1 MNKLSLWLLLS
12 LSSPIFADTIWVERE
27 SYHTALLLPAA
38 VVVAYAPAL
47 QTVIGNQPYIRFGW
61 GNQDYYGAS
70 QKSIGKAMKAL
81 FIPSASVVEIAGFA
95 EPTQAGATV
104 VALDV
109 SKEEIQQ
116 LLGFISTTFKFDSEH
131 KPILVRTEPTGFR
144 YYSAMGRYH
153 LFRNCNNWTAE
164 GLKRSGKDVY
174 FRWSFLAGQVMG
186 QLP

>member
-12 LSSPIFADTIWVERE
+12 LSTPIFADTIWVERE
-27 SYHTALLLPAA
+27 SYHTALVLPSS
-38 VVVAYAPAL
+38 VVVSHVPAL
-47 QTVIGNQPYIRFGW
+47 QTVIGTQPYVRFGW

-70 QKSIGKAMKAL
+70 QKSIAKAMKAL
-81 FIPSASVVEIAGFA
+81 FIPSPSVVEIAGFA
-95 EPTQAGATV
+95 EPIQAGAKV
-104 VALDV
+104 VAV
-109 SKEEIQQ
+109 EVNKEEVQQ
-116 LLGFISTTFKFDSEH
+116 LLGFISATFKFDSEN
-131 KPILVRTEPTGFR
+131 KPILVRAEPTGFR

-174 FRWSFLAGQVMG
+174 YRWSFLAGQVMG